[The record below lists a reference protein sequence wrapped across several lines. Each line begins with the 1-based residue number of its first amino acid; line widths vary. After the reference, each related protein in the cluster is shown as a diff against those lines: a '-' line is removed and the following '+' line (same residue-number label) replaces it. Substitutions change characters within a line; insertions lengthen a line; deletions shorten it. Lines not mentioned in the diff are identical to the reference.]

1 MPDTNAVTMLLMFF
15 VAAPGDLQS
24 ATDKATSER
33 TVAWTLQ
40 STQQVEV
47 PSPDLC
53 NQYADKIVA
62 LVNPVATMTVRVY
75 CLCPFSK
82 TVKDPKTGKQID
94 ECLDNPSPAIKN
106 FAGPQYTPGIQ
117 VIGPKFPPPSK
128 R

>member
-24 ATDKATSER
+24 ATDKATLER
-33 TVAWTLQ
+33 TVPWALQ

-62 LVNPVATMTVRVY
+62 LVYPVATMTVRVY
-75 CLCPFSK
+75 CLCPFSEK
-82 TVKDPKTGKQID
+82 VKDMKTGKEHD
-94 ECLDNPSPAIKN
+94 KCVDGPIKN
-106 FAGPQYTPGIQ
+106 LETTHYTPGIE